1 MRWYLAQSPV
11 EGPGGMRRVLEKTQ
25 SLACGCQNGHW
36 PAVEYTAYKNLRE
49 LIWFRQ
55 AERSSRGDLRAA
67 FNYSKQNQR

>member
-11 EGPGGMRRVLEKTQ
+11 EGPGGITELEKMQ
-25 SLACGCQNGHW
+25 SLVGGCQNGHW
-36 PAVEYTAYKNLRE
+36 PAVEYTVYKNLRE

>member
-11 EGPGGMRRVLEKTQ
+11 EGPGGITELEKMQ
-25 SLACGCQNGHW
+25 SLVGGCQNGHW
-36 PAVEYTAYKNLRE
+36 PAVEYTVYKNLRE

-55 AERSSRGDLRAA
+55 VERSSSGDLRAA